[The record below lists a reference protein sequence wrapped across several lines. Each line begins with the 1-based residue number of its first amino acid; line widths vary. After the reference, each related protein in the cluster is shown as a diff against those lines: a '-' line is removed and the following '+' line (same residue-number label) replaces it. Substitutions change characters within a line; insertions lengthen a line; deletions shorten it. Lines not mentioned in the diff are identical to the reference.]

1 MDLLRHRIEGTGVV
15 GLETLAQAPARYIAR
30 SVMSIFRLRR
40 RPKRK
45 KEEEEEEEDTGGWGR
60 RLRDRSDISVD
71 YTTTTFKIK

>member
-45 KEEEEEEEDTGGWGR
+45 KEEEEEDTGGWGR

-71 YTTTTFKIK
+71 YTTTTFKKIK

>member
-30 SVMSIFRLRR
+30 FVMSIFRLRR

-45 KEEEEEEEDTGGWGR
+45 KEEEEEDTGGWGR

-71 YTTTTFKIK
+71 YTTTTFKKK